1 MGIQNIINI
10 NDNLK
15 VSLKKSANKETRTP
29 KELLPLLLKRRLFTN
44 FNTFAIIFNLLTF
57 IIYRYYNLVSDI

>member
-44 FNTFAIIFNLLTF
+44 FNTFAIIFNLLFYF
-57 IIYRYYNLVSDI
+57 I